1 MDSPN
6 RSNGLH
12 LIHHRGRQW
21 HQRSLKLDREISMT
35 ALRDHEIMLWRL
47 PLIPDHR

>member
-1 MDSPN
+1 LMSTVVMSALCQKRTSDEK
-6 RSNGLH
+6 
-12 LIHHRGRQW
+12 
-21 HQRSLKLDREISMT
+21 KLDREISMT